1 MIGMILLCLIVLA
14 LLVAVAGVRPV
25 TSDMSGF
32 ELKRRKQNG
41 DKRAKASLR
50 RRELFADIVSLQ
62 RVLEALFVVIF
73 TSLSIVTFGWFFGI
87 MIAVVIALEYGALA
101 RMSLWRRRVQK
112 LYEQYEDYVLRF
124 VEKAPWLFALFR
136 SVSPEKSDLRLD
148 SRDELVHLVAESGA
162 LLSSNE
168 KKIISHSLRFEDRK
182 VSEVMTPRTM
192 IDSINRSEMLGPLVL
207 DDLHKTGH
215 SRFPVVAGDID
226 HVIGMLYIQDL
237 LTLDKKRSQTAEK
250 AMSPKVFYIREDH
263 QLSQALAAFLR
274 TRHHLFVVVNQY
286 RETVGLIS
294 LEDVLEALLGRKIID
309 EFDAHEDLR
318 AVAER
323 NPRANNMPKNAKIRS
338 YDNR

>member
-1 MIGMILLCLIVLA
+1 MIGMMLLCLVVLA

-25 TSDMSGF
+25 ASDMSGF

-41 DKRAKASLR
+41 DKHAEASLR
-50 RRELFADIVSLQ
+50 RRDLFADIASLQ
-62 RVLEALFVVIF
+62 RVLEALFIVVF
-73 TSLSIVTFGWFFGI
+73 TSISVVTFGWFLGI
-87 MIAVVIALEYGALA
+87 VVAVIVALEYGALA
-101 RMSLWRRRVQK
+101 RVPLWQRQVQK
-112 LYEQYEDYVLRF
+112 LYEQYEEYVLRF
-124 VEKAPWLFALFR
+124 VEKVPWLFALFR
-136 SVSPEKSDLRLD
+136 SITPEKPDLRLN
-148 SRDELVHLVAESGA
+148 SRDELEYLVAESGT
-162 LLSSNE
+162 LLSE
-168 KKIISHSLRFEDRK
+168 AERKIISHSLHFEDKR
-182 VSEVMTPRTM
+182 VSEVMTPRSM

-215 SRFPVVAGDID
+215 SRFPVVDGDID

-237 LTLDKKRSQTAEK
+237 LTLDKKRSQTTEK

-274 TRHHLFVVVNQY
+274 THHHLFIVVNQY

-323 NPRANNMPKNAKIRS
+323 NPRANNMPKSHEDI
-338 YDNR
+338 